1 MDSNDI
7 GWAVGGTLGGLGLIV
22 GALYWKRLHS
32 TPTRYEN
39 IAPGP
44 SGGTRYVNITGS
56 SSGGSGSGSSVSTT
70 EAPQL
75 VINSISVQGVG

>member
-1 MDSNDI
+1 MDSNDT
-7 GWAVGGTLGGLGLIV
+7 GWIVGGTLGGLGLIV
-22 GALYWKRLHS
+22 GALYWKRTHS
-32 TPTRYEN
+32 TSTRYEN

-56 SSGGSGSGSSVSTT
+56 SSGGSSTSTT
-70 EAPQL
+70 EVPQL